1 MCHSIKIDK
10 GRQLVEITARDSVN
24 VLELKEIFLETVE
37 HRDWQAGFNMLC
49 DYRGI
54 VDFPVT
60 TRDIDDINEW
70 QASIDAVIGDGKCAV
85 VACKDL
91 VYGMSRMWEL
101 ISSERSQQIRVFRQ
115 MKDAV
120 IWLGETFKE

>member
-10 GRQLVEITARDSVN
+10 GRQLVEITASGSVN
-24 VLELKEIFLETVE
+24 VLELKEIFLEFVE

-49 DYRGI
+49 DYRDI
-54 VDFPVT
+54 EDFPVT

-70 QASIDAVIGDGKCAV
+70 QASIDALIGDGRCAV

-91 VYGMSRMWEL
+91 VFGMSRMWEL

-120 IWLGETFKE
+120 IWLGETFKK

>member
-10 GRQLVEITARDSVN
+10 YGRMAQITARGSVN

-37 HRDWQAGFNMLC
+37 HRDWQAGFKMLC

-54 VDFPVT
+54 VDFAVT
-60 TRDIDDINEW
+60 TRDIDNINEW